1 MGLARKHAREVQRK
15 MAGLSAA
22 EAKAA
27 LAAMQASVVNEIS
40 QRAKHHVDEEFG
52 PRMAGDM
59 VMIMLMFLRC
69 KRGYGKKRL
78 QDFLYEFNEFADDCH
93 REQLTAGVVKE
104 ILWDECK
111 FDVEAE
117 FEKCGEATPTT

>member
-1 MGLARKHAREVQRK
+1 MGLARKHARELQRK

-22 EAKAA
+22 DAKAA
-27 LAAMQASVVNEIS
+27 LAAMQTHVVNEIS
-40 QRAKHHVDEEFG
+40 QRAQQHVDEEFG

-104 ILWDECK
+104 ILMDECG

-117 FEKCGEATPTT
+117 FERCSEATPTA